1 MIRRN
6 TVIFATLAA
15 LTLAVAACGGDTDPL
30 DPALESDDD
39 PADQPERQVEDT
51 SLVVGSQDYYSNEI
65 VAEIYA
71 QALEAEGFEVSRN
84 FSIGQRDA
92 YIPALEA
99 GEVDVFPEYTGN
111 LLQFYDP
118 DTEATAS
125 DDVYA
130 ELLEALPQELVALE
144 QADATDQ
151 DSGDV
156 IGVLL
161 VALEQADAT
170 DQDSYNVTGDFA
182 AEHNLGTIG
191 DLADVD
197 GEVNLGGPPELE
209 QRPYGP
215 QGLQEIYGVE
225 VSFIATGDTT
235 VQDLVAGTVDVANV
249 FSADPR
255 IQSEDLVTLED
266 TEGMFLASHVV
277 PLVNAEVADD
287 VAPIINA
294 ISAALTAEDL
304 VAMNV
309 QSTEDQQSSADI
321 AAQWLADAGLV
332 STGAA

>member
-151 DSGDV
+151 DS
-156 IGVLL
+156 
-161 VALEQADAT
+161 
-170 DQDSYNVTGDFA
+170 YNVTADFA
-182 AEHNLGTIG
+182 AEYNLNAIG

-235 VQDLVAGTVDVANV
+235 VQDVVAGTVDVANV

-255 IQSEDLVTLED
+255 IQTEDLVTLR
-266 TEGMFLASHVV
+266 TRRACSSPHMWCRWSTRRS
-277 PLVNAEVADD
+277 PTTSRRSSTR
-287 VAPIINA
+287 
-294 ISAALTAEDL
+294 SARP
-304 VAMNV
+304 
-309 QSTEDQQSSADI
+309 
-321 AAQWLADAGLV
+321 
-332 STGAA
+332 

>member
-6 TVIFATLAA
+6 TAIFATLAA

-151 DSGDV
+151 DS
-156 IGVLL
+156 
-161 VALEQADAT
+161 
-170 DQDSYNVTGDFA
+170 YNVTADFA
-182 AEHNLGTIG
+182 AEYNLNAIG

-255 IQSEDLVTLED
+255 IQTEDLVTLED

-294 ISAALTAEDL
+294 ISASLTAEDL

>member
-71 QALEAEGFEVSRN
+71 QALEAEGLEVSRN

-99 GEVDVFPEYTGN
+99 GEVDVFPEYTGH

-151 DSGDV
+151 DS
-156 IGVLL
+156 
-161 VALEQADAT
+161 
-170 DQDSYNVTGDFA
+170 YNVTADFA
-182 AEHNLGTIG
+182 AEYNLNAIG

-255 IQSEDLVTLED
+255 IQTEDLVTLED

-294 ISAALTAEDL
+294 ISASLTAEDL

>member
-39 PADQPERQVEDT
+39 AAARHVGQEEVT
-51 SLVVGSQDYYSNEI
+51 LLVVGSQDFYAHEI
-65 VAEIYA
+65 VAEIYG

-130 ELLEALPQELVALE
+130 ELLEALPQE
-144 QADATDQ
+144 
-151 DSGDV
+151 
-156 IGVLL
+156 L

-255 IQSEDLVTLED
+255 IQTEDLVTLED

-294 ISAALTAEDL
+294 ISASLTAEDL